1 MTVLG
6 ALTRNETRAVQA
18 TPWGDWGDSSGTTW
32 AGASVTTSSSLQL
45 LTVYGCVRFI
55 SDGISTLPVDTF
67 TDRGD
72 GGKIETEK
80 PRWLTNPTPDLDF
93 VAWCGQTLTSD
104 LLAGNA
110 YHFKVY
116 RAGVLQELIPLD
128 PAKVQVLRVN
138 GRKWYRVNGVDVDPF
153 NILHI
158 PAVMYPG
165 ADVGYAPVEAARQSI
180 GSGLAA
186 QEYAARFLDQDSTPG
201 GVIEVPTDM
210 PPEKTREMA
219 RSWARKHAGKNKTG
233 LPGVLVGGAT
243 WKQTAVTNEQAQF
256 LESRGFT
263 AAEIAAQMFL
273 IDPADLGIGVQG
285 TSLTYANLTERNLRR
300 VQVTFLPWI
309 VRLERALSS
318 LLPPG
323 EYVKFN
329 VNGLLRGDMKTRF
342 ETYKVGRDIE
352 AIQVDEIREWE
363 ELSPLPERAAQP
375 PALVDQIEAVGQLI
389 RAGFE
394 PDSALAFLGLPPIKH
409 TGLVPITVT
418 PEQQRAAQKIVERDE
433 HGLVTRIVEQ

>member
-6 ALTRNETRAVQA
+6 ALTRSRPSNAVQA
-18 TPWGDWGDSSGTTW
+18 TPWGDWGDGGRTW
-32 AGASVTTSSSLQL
+32 AGADVTTSSSLQL

-55 SDGISTLPVDTF
+55 ADGISTLPVDAF
-67 TDRGD
+67 TDGPD
-72 GGKIETEK
+72 GKIEAEK
-80 PRWLTNPTPDLDF
+80 PRWLTQPTTDLDF
-93 VAWCGQTLTSD
+93 VAWCGQTLTSA
-104 LLAGNA
+104 LLAGNSFA
-110 YHFKVY
+110 FKSYTRGFVDQ
-116 RAGVLQELIPLD
+116 VIPLD
-128 PAKVQVLRVN
+128 PAAVKPDRVSGRRMWRIN
-138 GRKWYRVNGVDVDPF
+138 GELVHPV

-180 GSGLAA
+180 GSGMAA

-201 GVIEVPTDM
+201 GVIEVPADM
-210 PPEKTREMA
+210 PPEKTAEMA
-219 RSWARKHAGKNKTG
+219 RSWARKHAGKQKTG
-233 LPGVLVGGAT
+233 LPGVLVGGAQ

-273 IDPADLGIGVQG
+273 IDPADLGIAVQG
-285 TSLTYANLTERNLRR
+285 SSLTYANISERNLRR

-318 LLPPG
+318 LMPTG
-323 EYVKFN
+323 QYVKFN
-329 VNGLLRGDMKTRF
+329 LGGLLRGDMKTRF
-342 ETYKVGRDIE
+342 ETYKIGKEIDVLLD
-352 AIQVDEIREWE
+352 DEIREWE
-363 ELSPLPERAAQP
+363 ELPPLPDRPAAP

-394 PDSALAFLGLPPIKH
+394 PAAALEFLGLPPIEH

-418 PEQQRAAQKIVERDE
+418 QESA
-433 HGLVTRIVEQ
+433 